1 MASKK
6 NTKGEL
12 KKKDKT
18 IAEKLLNKEPV
29 YQINIFLQGL
39 ILMLLILFVIMSI
52 FVKEFSGENQ
62 LVNTRWT

>member
-39 ILMLLILFVIMSI
+39 I
-52 FVKEFSGENQ
+52 
-62 LVNTRWT
+62 